1 MAYLVVALGQ
11 HLHDGLLPV
20 GVLARHVQQ
29 HGVGTRHLG
38 LRLLHA
44 LAQAV
49 QHLAEVVVLQQ
60 RDGVVGLHFWPA
72 RVHDGALLAKDVL
85 PDVLG
90 PVRADRRQQQDL
102 DLDEPTHEGAVVGL
116 CGAWPGYPH
125 AGSELAAQCGG
136 TREEGRTRPD
146 LMQMSR

>member
-1 MAYLVVALGQ
+1 MVSYTGAGLSAPQ
-11 HLHDGLLPV
+11 LLPPESS
-20 GVLARHVQQ
+20 A
-29 HGVGTRHLG
+29 HGPLG
-38 LRLLHA
+38 PEFEKAML
-44 LAQAV
+44 
-49 QHLAEVVVLQQ
+49 
-60 RDGVVGLHFWPA
+60 GPLHFWPA